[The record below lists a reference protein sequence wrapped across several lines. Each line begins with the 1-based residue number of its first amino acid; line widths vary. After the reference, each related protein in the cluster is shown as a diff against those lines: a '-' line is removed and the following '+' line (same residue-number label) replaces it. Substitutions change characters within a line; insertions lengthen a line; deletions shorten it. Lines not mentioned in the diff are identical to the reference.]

1 MTTTGAPVAGE
12 KVGRTDSLRSTGSEM
27 TTTGMPV
34 TGEKPGRTDSLR
46 STRSGGAKR
55 RPRLRQPAGLP
66 WILPALILSVGLLYY
81 CIGYTGVIST
91 WNWDGI
97 SPNPQ
102 SVGLNNYIQ
111 IFQDP
116 VFWDAMEHTFIFFIV
131 TFAVQTFLGL
141 LFAVLLH
148 SKVKLKVVYKI
159 IIFVPVVLAPAIM
172 APVFREMYS
181 PPGQFNWVLEHIGL
195 GFLQQPWIGQ
205 TSTSL
210 AVVMSIT
217 IWEFTGVTF
226 ILYFA
231 AMGQIDQS
239 VLEAARIDGAGN
251 LRIIASIIWPGVRGT
266 TVALGILSAIGALKT
281 FDIPWLVT
289 SQGGPVYST
298 EFLGTYIYRITI
310 PLDRVGYGAALSI
323 ILLVIA
329 LVMAIIINVRGRER
343 DEVAE

>member
-1 MTTTGAPVAGE
+1 MTGASLTGE
-12 KVGRTDSLRSTGSEM
+12 KLGRTKPLRSTGGGG
-27 TTTGMPV
+27 TT
-34 TGEKPGRTDSLR
+34 
-46 STRSGGAKR
+46 R
-55 RPRLRQPAGLP
+55 RRRLSQPPGLP

-97 SPNPQ
+97 SPNPV
-102 SVGLNNYIQ
+102 SVGFNNYVQ

-116 VFWDAMEHTFIFFIV
+116 VFWDAIEHTVIFFVV
-131 TFAVQTFLGL
+131 TFVVQTFLGL
-141 LFAVLLH
+141 MFAVLLH
-148 SKVKLKVVYKI
+148 SKVKLAVVYKI

-172 APVFREMYS
+172 APVFRQLFA
-181 PPGQFNWVLEHIGL
+181 PDGQFNWVLAHIGL

-217 IWEFTGVTF
+217 VWEFTGVTF

-239 VLEAARIDGAGN
+239 ILEAARIDGAGN
-251 LRIIASIIWPGVRGT
+251 FRTLISIIWPGVRGT
-266 TVALGILSAIGALKT
+266 TVALGVLSAIGALKT
-281 FDIPWLVT
+281 FDVPWLVT

-323 ILLVIA
+323 ILLVVA

-343 DEVAE
+343 DGVTE